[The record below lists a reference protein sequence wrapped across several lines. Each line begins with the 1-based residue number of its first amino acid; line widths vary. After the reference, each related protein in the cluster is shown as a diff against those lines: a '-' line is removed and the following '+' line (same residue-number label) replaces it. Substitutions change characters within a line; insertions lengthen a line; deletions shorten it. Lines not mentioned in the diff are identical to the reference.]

1 MTHLSTESG
10 PPRILLVLAA
20 PAEARAV
27 RSALGL
33 PEPES
38 ARSWSLEPG
47 PGLVDLIESG
57 VGKAQAAAACAWAFH
72 PARHR
77 GVISLGIAG
86 ALPGSGLM
94 ITQIVLASR
103 SRFADEGIATPAG
116 FRALDTLGFPPAAFD
131 PAGAEPDPAWR
142 ARLAPLADRVG
153 PIATVST
160 CSSRDD
166 LAHEIA
172 RRTGAVA
179 EAMEGAAVAAALSR
193 LPGSPPCFAEIRVV
207 SNTTGDRDRQT
218 WDLPRALDRL
228 AGLTRQI
235 ASCLGS
241 EGRGSADL
249 GVEGSSASGAR
260 S

>member
-1 MTHLSTESG
+1 M
-10 PPRILLVLAA
+10 PRRILLVVAA

-27 RSALGL
+27 RPTLGL
-33 PEPES
+33 PEPTPPG
-38 ARSWSLEPG
+38 SWSLEQG
-47 PGLVDLIESG
+47 AGFFDLVVSG
-57 VGKAQAAAACAWAFH
+57 VGKAQAAGACAWAFD

-77 GVISLGIAG
+77 GAISLGIAG
-86 ALPGSGLM
+86 SLPGSGLM
-94 ITQIVLASR
+94 IAEVVLASR

-116 FRALDTLGFPPAAFD
+116 FRPLETLGFPPAGFD
-131 PAGAEPDPAWR
+131 AVGAEPDPAWGS
-142 ARLAPLADRVG
+142 RLAPLADRLG

-193 LPGSPPCFAEIRVV
+193 LPGPPPSFAEIRVI
-207 SNTTGDRDRQT
+207 SNTTGDRDRQA
-218 WDLPRALDRL
+218 WDLPRALERL

-241 EGRGSADL
+241 EGLGS
-249 GVEGSSASGAR
+249 EGLVSEGPGPEPSSSSGAR